1 MSKSTDNLTLE
12 VKKTLMAT
20 LDAKG
25 IKHNIS
31 IDEEVDDVPIVQL
44 ESLLQ
49 PKFDEKFLVQS
60 KTSLSSTSQLLLD
73 RAEGL
78 YKAHSQYEQ
87 DFIIKGRDVSYK
99 LLEDM
104 HGLATQIKASPDADA
119 ILKMMR
125 DFLKEKYDIKLNKSS
140 TAMGTLVRYV
150 IRADKL
156 TASRYGKVLEVAQEE
171 GIKPENF
178 IAFIKDRGGI
188 SKITTTQ
195 AEKVIQED
203 FKRTQAAR
211 IDFAREICGLLGMTS
226 KNDVEFSKGII
237 AHRQDKDRK
246 GDTSRFVYFL
256 AEHLDG
262 NKYRLVSGHDFDRS
276 FEDQILGEIAR
287 PLPSDL
293 ALIEQSVRQFKRQIL
308 KSDSLPKG
316 QRDYLVSEL
325 KKPLAYA
332 KDSEQAVDMPET
344 DVVAIPH
351 EYK

>member
-12 VKKTLMAT
+12 VKKTLVAS

-31 IDEEVDDVPIVQL
+31 IDKELEDVPIVQL
-44 ESLLQ
+44 ESLLT

-60 KTSLSSTSQLLLD
+60 KTSLSATAQLLLD
-73 RAEGL
+73 RAENL
-78 YKAHSQYEQ
+78 HQAHTQYEQ
-87 DFIIKGRDVSYK
+87 EYILKGRDVSYK

-104 HGLATQIKASPDADA
+104 HGLATQIMTSHDAQA

-156 TASRYGKVLEVAQEE
+156 TASRYGKVLTVAQEE

-178 IAFIKDRGGI
+178 IAFVKERGGI

-203 FKRTQAAR
+203 LRRTQAAR
-211 IDFAREICGLLGMTS
+211 TDFASEICSVIAMVS
-226 KNDVEFSKGII
+226 KTDIEYTRGITV
-237 AHRQDKDRK
+237 HRQDKLAKSD
-246 GDTSRFVYFL
+246 GSRFVYFM
-256 AEHLDG
+256 AAHLGG
-262 NKYRLVSGHDFDRS
+262 NQYRLIQAHDFDRA
-276 FEDQILGEIAR
+276 FEDQILAQIAK

-293 ALIEQSVRQFKRQIL
+293 GVIERSIRNLIKDIL
-308 KSDSLPKG
+308 KGEGLSKD
-316 QRDYLVSEL
+316 QRECLSAEL
-325 KKPLAYA
+325 KKPLTYVEDQETVIDVPA
-332 KDSEQAVDMPET
+332 T

-351 EYK
+351 AHE

>member
-12 VKKTLMAT
+12 VKKTLMAS

-125 DFLKEKYDIKLNKSS
+125 DFLREKYDIKLNKSS

-195 AEKVIQED
+195 AEKVIQD
-203 FKRTQAAR
+203 DLKRTQAAR
-211 IDFAREICGLLGMTS
+211 VDFARDICRLLAMTS
-226 KNDVEFSKGII
+226 GNNLEYVKELTV
-237 AHRQDKDRK
+237 HRQDKERANE
-246 GDTSRFVYFL
+246 GSRFVYFMAVRL
-256 AEHLDG
+256 GG
-262 NKYRLVSGHDFDRS
+262 NSYRLVSGHDFDRA
-276 FEDQILGEIAR
+276 FEDQILAQIAK

-293 ALIEQSVRQFKRQIL
+293 RLIEQSVRQFIKQIL
-308 KSDSLPKG
+308 KGEGLSRG
-316 QRDYLVSEL
+316 QREYLTAEL
-325 KKPLAYA
+325 NKPLVYT
-332 KDSEQAVDMPET
+332 KDSEQVIDMPAT

-351 EYK
+351 EHE

>member
-12 VKKTLMAT
+12 VKKTLMAS

-31 IDEEVDDVPIVQL
+31 IDEEVEDVPIVQL
-44 ESLLQ
+44 ESLLK

-60 KTSLSSTSQLLLD
+60 KTSLSSSAQLLLD
-73 RAEGL
+73 SAEDL
-78 YKAHSQYEQ
+78 YKAHTRYEHEY
-87 DFIIKGRDVSYK
+87 ILKGRDVSYK
-99 LLEDM
+99 LLENM
-104 HGLATQIKASPDADA
+104 HRLAGQIKASPDAEA

-125 DFLKEKYDIKLNKSS
+125 NFLKEKYDIKLNKSS

-178 IAFIKDRGGI
+178 IAFVKDRGGI

-203 FKRTQAAR
+203 LKRTQVAR
-211 IDFAREICGLLGMTS
+211 MDFASEICSVMAMVS
-226 KNDVEFSKGII
+226 KADIEYSRGITV
-237 AHRQDKDRK
+237 HRQDKLAKSD
-246 GDTSRFVYFL
+246 GSRFVYFM
-256 AEHLDG
+256 AAHLGG
-262 NKYRLVSGHDFDRS
+262 NKYRLIQAHDFDRA
-276 FEDQILGEIAR
+276 FEDQILTQIAK

-293 ALIEQSVRQFKRQIL
+293 GVIERSIRSYIKEIL
-308 KSDSLPKG
+308 KEEGLSKG
-316 QRDYLVSEL
+316 QREYLTEQL
-325 KKPLAYA
+325 KKPLAH
-332 KDSEQAVDMPET
+332 PEEPGQVIDVPVT

-351 EYK
+351 EHE